1 MRSILHMYCQQCT
14 SKGSPSK
21 KPQNWKFNERQRTEW
36 KECRKDMRRKQWR
49 ERKENKEGEKKNGGP
64 RGCPPVRCRHK
75 FSKRKK
81 KNKRMKRTKK
91 KQRSMFSMHLDFY
104 KISLGHFQT
113 RSKSLSRA
121 LLQFEHTNAQ
131 HTGIWWLPRPT
142 FCQAAPFV
150 IIPHWRCYCSH
161 SLEWS
166 CDRLEISVHT
176 NCQSSHL
183 YFSHFVSHSLEWS
196 FDISD
201 ELEHL
206 KPSFEIIQLWWR
218 YCSLIRSVHLKHST
232 HTKCQQVALSH
243 IPSTGR
249 TQFTFWL
256 PRRTWNFNL
265 K

>member
-1 MRSILHMYCQQCT
+1 MRSILHMYCQRWT
-14 SKGSPSK
+14 SKRSPSK

-64 RGCPPVRCRHK
+64 RGCPPVRCGHK

-81 KNKRMKRTKK
+81 NNKRMKRTKK
-91 KQRSMFSMHLDFY
+91 KQRSMFSMQLVFY

-161 SLEWS
+161 SLE
-166 CDRLEISVHT
+166 CLCGRL
-176 NCQSSHL
+176 
-183 YFSHFVSHSLEWS
+183 
-196 FDISD
+196 
-201 ELEHL
+201 
-206 KPSFEIIQLWWR
+206 
-218 YCSLIRSVHLKHST
+218 
-232 HTKCQQVALSH
+232 
-243 IPSTGR
+243 
-249 TQFTFWL
+249 
-256 PRRTWNFNL
+256 
-265 K
+265 

>member
-1 MRSILHMYCQQCT
+1 
-14 SKGSPSK
+14 
-21 KPQNWKFNERQRTEW
+21 
-36 KECRKDMRRKQWR
+36 
-49 ERKENKEGEKKNGGP
+49 
-64 RGCPPVRCRHK
+64 
-75 FSKRKK
+75 
-81 KNKRMKRTKK
+81 
-91 KQRSMFSMHLDFY
+91 MFSMHLDFY

-183 YFSHFVSHSLEWS
+183 YFSHFLSHSLEWA

-232 HTKCQQVALSH
+232 HTKCQQLALSY

-256 PRRTWNFNL
+256 PRRTWNFVFLTLCFTLVGVIIWESQRIQTPKTCTLLFLTLFSDHLEISKHTNS
-265 K
+265 

>member
-1 MRSILHMYCQQCT
+1 MRSILHMYRQQEHQ
-14 SKGSPSK
+14 KDRPSK
-21 KPQNWKFNERQRTEW
+21 KPQNWKFNERQRT
-36 KECRKDMRRKQWR
+36 RM
-49 ERKENKEGEKKNGGP
+49 ERMQKRYEGKEKKTKKGKSKTGVQGGV
-64 RGCPPVRCRHK
+64 PVRGRNK

-104 KISLGHFQT
+104 KIALGHFQT
-113 RSKSLSRA
+113 WSKSLSRA

-166 CDRLEISVHT
+166 CNRLEISVHT

-206 KPSFEIIQLWWR
+206 KLEIIQLWWR

-232 HTKCQQVALSH
+232 HTKCQQLALSY
-243 IPSTGR
+243 IPSTDR

-256 PRRTWNFNL
+256 PRRTWNFKL

>member
-1 MRSILHMYCQQCT
+1 
-14 SKGSPSK
+14 
-21 KPQNWKFNERQRTEW
+21 
-36 KECRKDMRRKQWR
+36 
-49 ERKENKEGEKKNGGP
+49 
-64 RGCPPVRCRHK
+64 
-75 FSKRKK
+75 
-81 KNKRMKRTKK
+81 
-91 KQRSMFSMHLDFY
+91 MFSMQLVFY

-183 YFSHFVSHSLEWS
+183 YSSHFVSHSLEWS

-206 KPSFEIIQLWWR
+206 KPSFEIIQLWSR

-232 HTKCQQVALSH
+232 HTKCQQVALSY
-243 IPSTGR
+243 IPSTCR

-256 PRRTWNFNL
+256 PRPETSIWNNFRISHTMFYTRWSDHLGSSTHTNSQNSHPFVSHYL
-265 K
+265 WSDHLEISKHTNS

>member
-1 MRSILHMYCQQCT
+1 
-14 SKGSPSK
+14 
-21 KPQNWKFNERQRTEW
+21 
-36 KECRKDMRRKQWR
+36 
-49 ERKENKEGEKKNGGP
+49 
-64 RGCPPVRCRHK
+64 
-75 FSKRKK
+75 
-81 KNKRMKRTKK
+81 MKRTKK

-166 CDRLEISVHT
+166 YDCLEISVHT

-232 HTKCQQVALSH
+232 HTKCQQLALSY

-256 PRRTWNFNL
+256 PGGPETSIWNHFCISHTMFYTRRSDHLGISTHTNSQNSHPFVSHII
-265 K
+265 

>member
-1 MRSILHMYCQQCT
+1 
-14 SKGSPSK
+14 
-21 KPQNWKFNERQRTEW
+21 
-36 KECRKDMRRKQWR
+36 
-49 ERKENKEGEKKNGGP
+49 
-64 RGCPPVRCRHK
+64 
-75 FSKRKK
+75 
-81 KNKRMKRTKK
+81 
-91 KQRSMFSMHLDFY
+91 MFSMHLVFY

-232 HTKCQQVALSH
+232 HTKCQQVALSY

-265 K
+265 KSFSYFSHYVLHSLEWSFGNLNAYKLPKLAPFCFSHYLWSDHLEISKHTNS

>member
-1 MRSILHMYCQQCT
+1 MRSILHMYCQRWT
-14 SKGSPSK
+14 WKGSPSK
-21 KPQNWKFNERQRTEW
+21 KPQNWKFNERQRT
-36 KECRKDMRRKQWR
+36 RM
-49 ERKENKEGEKKNGGP
+49 ERMQKRYEGREKKTKKG
-64 RGCPPVRCRHK
+64 
-75 FSKRKK
+75 KRKTGVQGGVPLCAADTNFPKERK

-91 KQRSMFSMHLDFY
+91 KQRSMFSMQLVFY

-166 CDRLEISVHT
+166 CDRLEISVHK
-176 NCQSSHL
+176 NWRSSHL
-183 YFSHFVSHSLEWS
+183 YFSHFVSHSLEWL
-196 FDISD
+196 FDISH

-218 YCSLIRSVHLKHST
+218 YCSLIRSVHLKHSM
-232 HTKCQQVALSH
+232 HSKCQQVALSY
-243 IPSTGR
+243 IPSTAR

-265 K
+265 I

>member
-1 MRSILHMYCQQCT
+1 
-14 SKGSPSK
+14 
-21 KPQNWKFNERQRTEW
+21 
-36 KECRKDMRRKQWR
+36 
-49 ERKENKEGEKKNGGP
+49 
-64 RGCPPVRCRHK
+64 
-75 FSKRKK
+75 
-81 KNKRMKRTKK
+81 MKRTTK
-91 KQRSMFSMHLDFY
+91 KQRSMFSMQLVFY

-232 HTKCQQVALSH
+232 HTKCQQVALSY

>member
-1 MRSILHMYCQQCT
+1 
-14 SKGSPSK
+14 
-21 KPQNWKFNERQRTEW
+21 
-36 KECRKDMRRKQWR
+36 
-49 ERKENKEGEKKNGGP
+49 
-64 RGCPPVRCRHK
+64 
-75 FSKRKK
+75 
-81 KNKRMKRTKK
+81 
-91 KQRSMFSMHLDFY
+91 MFSMQLVFY

-121 LLQFEHTNAQ
+121 LLQFKHTNAQ

-183 YFSHFVSHSLEWS
+183 YFSHFVSHSLEWL
-196 FDISD
+196 FDISY

-206 KPSFEIIQLWWR
+206 TFEIIQLWWR
-218 YCSLIRSVHLKHST
+218 YNIVHSFGVFIWSTQRIQSANKLLSHTYLALAEHSLLFDFPGGPETSIWNNFSISHTMFYTRWSDHLGIST
-232 HTKCQQVALSH
+232 HTNSQNSHPFVSH
-243 IPSTGR
+243 II
-249 TQFTFWL
+249 
-256 PRRTWNFNL
+256 
-265 K
+265 

>member
-1 MRSILHMYCQQCT
+1 
-14 SKGSPSK
+14 
-21 KPQNWKFNERQRTEW
+21 
-36 KECRKDMRRKQWR
+36 
-49 ERKENKEGEKKNGGP
+49 
-64 RGCPPVRCRHK
+64 
-75 FSKRKK
+75 
-81 KNKRMKRTKK
+81 
-91 KQRSMFSMHLDFY
+91 MFSMQLVFY

-183 YFSHFVSHSLEWS
+183 YFSHFLSHSLEHWQNTVYFLTS
-196 FDISD
+196 QED
-201 ELEHL
+201 L
-206 KPSFEIIQLWWR
+206 KLQFEIILVFLTQCFTLVGVIIWESQR
-218 YCSLIRSVHLKHST
+218 IQTPKT
-232 HTKCQQVALSH
+232 
-243 IPSTGR
+243 R
-249 TQFTFWL
+249 TLLFLTLFVEWS
-256 PRRTWNFNL
+256 FGNL
-265 K
+265 KAYKLLKLALLYTIQVYFP

>member
-1 MRSILHMYCQQCT
+1 
-14 SKGSPSK
+14 
-21 KPQNWKFNERQRTEW
+21 
-36 KECRKDMRRKQWR
+36 
-49 ERKENKEGEKKNGGP
+49 
-64 RGCPPVRCRHK
+64 
-75 FSKRKK
+75 
-81 KNKRMKRTKK
+81 
-91 KQRSMFSMHLDFY
+91 MFSMHLDFY

-183 YFSHFVSHSLEWS
+183 YFSHFLSHSLEWA

-218 YCSLIRSVHLKHST
+218 YCSLIRSVQLKHST
-232 HTKCQQVALSH
+232 HTKCQQLALSY
-243 IPSTGR
+243 IPSTGQEDLKL
-249 TQFTFWL
+249 QFEI
-256 PRRTWNFNL
+256 NFVFLTLCFTLVGVIIWESQRIQTPKNHTL
-265 K
+265 LFLTLFSDHLEISKHTNS